1 MSQINKTTLD
11 YLQIVLSE
19 MHGLISDMDRAGG
32 WLALEPRLAQWITR
46 TRLPWYH
53 LYDDREQLHKLLT
66 HFLLLAERVPKKS
79 SPDNNCRQ
87 EFLAMLPEMHDAM
100 KDIDALTESD
110 IRDMRTEMLEK
121 VTPLGKDERVK
132 NETNFAMLMAALIA
146 NLCNYVSLMVH
157 GRSLCELVT
166 AAKAGDDK
174 AFVLA
179 VQIDRTILN
188 LPYFQQ
194 RLALAQLGKEPE
206 FLSSLAYRL
215 KNPLLSTRREHL
227 KLWLAFAILDD
238 ERLLRDMTVDEL
250 MVACRAMGAYDGYD
264 ADSLRKRRHDYL
276 RQHQTSKTI

>member
-1 MSQINKTTLD
+1 MHKINKVTLD
-11 YLQIVLSE
+11 YLQIVLSA
-19 MHGLISDMDRAGG
+19 MHELISAMDRAGG
-32 WLALEPRLAQWITR
+32 WLALEPGLAKWIAL

-66 HFLLLAERVPKKS
+66 YFLLAERVPRKA
-79 SPDNNCRQ
+79 SPDNNRRQ
-87 EFLAMLPEMHDAM
+87 EFLAMLPEILDEM
-100 KDIDALTESD
+100 KAIDALTESD

-121 VTPLGKDERVK
+121 VTLPGKDERAK
-132 NETNFAMLMAALIA
+132 NETDFAMLMAALIA

-166 AAKAGDDK
+166 AAKTGDDK

-179 VQIDRTILN
+179 VQIDRTILT

-276 RQHQTSKTI
+276 QQHQTSKTI